1 MTVSCQVALI
11 LSIQPRHS
19 STLKA
24 PDSDVSSKNV
34 GSSVNIDKE
43 AQWLYATLQIVT
55 GYRLK

>member
-11 LSIQPRHS
+11 RSIQPRYL

-24 PDSDVSSKNV
+24 PDSDVSSKNA

-43 AQWLYATLQIVT
+43 AQWLYATLQIVA
-55 GYRLK
+55 GYW